1 MGAALTY
8 ARRYALFALVGIA
21 GEDDLDAPDL
31 NAPEPLERRVEKPP
45 LKVRGRANGSGK
57 WSGPKVL
64 PSSEIKED
72 VNPENPRLKRQLSV
86 VLRDQLL
93 NELTGI
99 GSAEEAALCARRILP
114 AKNSLDAADARQ
126 LEDAFQTK
134 LAELDGGLGETCAMP
149 LNRFLCRRRLR
160 YLNRKERGRLEHG

>member
-1 MGAALTY
+1 M
-8 ARRYALFALVGIA
+8 
-21 GEDDLDAPDL
+21 
-31 NAPEPLERRVEKPP
+31 
-45 LKVRGRANGSGK
+45 VR
-57 WSGPKVL
+57 PKVL

-99 GSAEEAALCARRILP
+99 GSAEEAALYARRILP

-149 LNRFLCRRRLR
+149 SQSVSLPQATSLLEPQGARS
-160 YLNRKERGRLEHG
+160 LEHLLPKRWMKANLHLCHVAFATRTTCDLWPNKRV